1 MKKNLF
7 TFLLI
12 LFTFQLYAAD
22 YYWVGGGGNWSD
34 INHWRLGSSSGS
46 IASIVPSAGDNVIFG
61 PNAGFGTATA
71 DKTVTINANAFCNN
85 MTWTSDVPN
94 NPIFTRGPSTAIL
107 LSISGNVVLS
117 PTVTF
122 NGVYA
127 SLVGATPA
135 VLTTNGVISGSLS
148 FTIDKPGSGLTLA
161 DNLIYATPANGYNVI
176 VLTAGSFN
184 AAAKTMQLYGF
195 GSNNANTRSVNIG
208 NSTINLS
215 WTWDYRGTNKSLI
228 ATGAF
233 ISSAVEFHVDGGF
246 YPVVETGGSQ
256 IAHYDIS
263 STTFNKLTF
272 TYTANS
278 SLARIVNNNIVDSLL
293 FKGSGAIRL
302 GNNKV
307 KYVIFEGDATIG
319 GGANVIQYARIGGKL
334 SLIDQAGH
342 QFDTLITAP
351 NKNISIAGSNTI
363 NKYFKAGG
371 LPCDG
376 FTEISGVSA
385 GKLIF
390 TAGAVVDMDNVLL
403 SNLAAEGPNTPI
415 AVNGIDNDGN
425 SGFTITEP
433 AATGTTLYWVNG
445 AGDWNDKMHW
455 STSSGGSGGA
465 CIPFVNDNV
474 VFDANSGFSNGSIV
488 TTSGNSY
495 CKDMTW
501 AAGINQ
507 NTTFNES
514 GTYTLFVYGSIV
526 LNPKVTMNAFMELRG
541 DAAVTLRTNGSSLG
555 ANQYNIRK
563 SAPGATT
570 GLTLLDDW
578 NNPNAAFV
586 LIRGVLDIRNR
597 TVNLYA
603 ISSSGSLGK
612 FLYMNKAN
620 VSVNNW
626 SFASPTNVLDAT
638 DSYLLARN
646 SIVTNGQTYHIVDCA
661 ATTSGGMD
669 MAGTTF
675 GQLTFT
681 NTGLTSPARI
691 HGGNTIRRL
700 EFKGQ
705 GMIRYG
711 GNVID
716 SLITAEN
723 RNFYFYETS
732 PGHTK
737 INKYYKATHPS
748 CSGLGEIRSGTS
760 AVSTLI
766 FAANAKVDI
775 SNVYL
780 ENIAATGGGGSLLMP
795 IPFSGADAGGN
806 SGWTISS
813 SSGNA
818 RYWIGGS
825 GDWNDASHWSVSSG
839 GAGGAC
845 IPTVG
850 DDVYFNAQSGFTN
863 ASKTVT
869 ANNGNAYFHNMSWA
883 GALNDPVFS
892 KSGTWVMECWGN
904 SIILN
909 PVSTLNIAPLLL
921 KGGEATVMS
930 GQCKG
935 DFDLRITKPGGSLT
949 LANNYD
955 NIQTDFYLIEG
966 GFIASGRLLNIR
978 GIDNA
983 GVDNNILLDISG
995 STINATTAGIRYSG
1009 GVTKRSL
1016 NAANS
1021 IINGNLIA
1029 DGFNYNIVNS
1039 AGIGSANITISN
1051 TTIKELNLTNPS
1063 TSSAIGIN
1071 GANNTI
1077 GRLEYKGSGGIYGT
1091 GNKID
1096 TLIFFPGNIYTLTSG
1111 TNTTITGEWFGSG
1124 SPCRPTE
1131 IKSSGATPA
1140 TITKTSGSVDFDYVR
1155 LQRIAATG
1163 GATFKAREHSTDMG
1177 GNTGWAITPYNGAA
1191 PILGLGLDL
1200 GLKNSDFPYTLN
1212 TNGFFGSPLSQYEWK
1227 KGGNVISTANE
1238 LSITEPG
1245 TYSVKV
1251 MFPDGCSI
1259 TDDIT
1264 ISLVSTDLAIIK
1276 SVDNSAPIVGAN
1288 VVFTLKA
1295 TNNGPGAGTGITV
1308 TDLLPTGYTYVSNT
1322 APVGTTYDAV
1332 TGLWTISNL
1341 ASGVE
1346 ATITITAKV
1355 NATGIYVNTATISS
1369 AGDDPEPANNSS
1381 TVTIVPSPTA
1391 IVTQPSC
1398 AVETGTIEV
1407 PLASGGMYSIDG
1419 GTNFQAGNIFANL
1432 VAADYSIV
1440 VKIGTNTSTPV
1451 TVTINEAPAAP
1462 DAPVSGGNQQVCAT
1476 SPIQTLTAIATVP
1489 VGSTVVWYDAQIGG
1503 NVVANPILNTIG
1515 TVVYYAETNN
1525 GICTSKSRTA
1535 VMLNINLAPVIAQ
1548 LADQAA
1554 CTTYTLPTITG
1565 TNLTG
1570 NEAYYTLPNGGGIRY
1585 GAATVLSTIGTQTLY
1600 LFDKGATSASCS
1612 DKIDVTSNTTLSD
1625 NVLLHSIFSTSH
1637 NFYPRAINPDF
1648 WKGIGNQSITYNAS
1662 EGAMRYLSV
1671 IGELNIT
1678 NDPACT
1684 GSRVEIMVG
1693 ATFKN
1698 EGPVAGAGYSGNVT
1712 IANKLTGEIIS
1723 TQSIQADFSVGATAT
1738 YTASAIV
1745 SPSDLLSGNLIVI
1758 FAAETA
1764 QNGYKNW
1771 TLSNFKA
1778 TYKYL
1783 SEMPCPDEKSF
1794 KLTINSLPDAP
1805 VTGGD
1810 QMACIAEAT
1819 LPLTATATVPAG
1831 TTMTWHDAVVGGN
1844 VVATPTLN
1852 TVGTVTYYAEA
1863 AANGCVSANRT
1874 AVKLTL
1880 NQSPVIAAITDI
1892 NSCGPLTLPAITGT
1906 NLSGNQAYYTGI
1918 NKTGTKFNA
1927 GAVYSIAGE
1936 TTLYAYDEIVET
1948 DNSIP
1953 KSGSLTLAADGTYNA
1968 ARLLAL
1974 YPDNSRVMAT
1984 GTGAF
1989 WTGGANNL
1997 SGAKTSVVVGRA
2009 SGASLPSDIGA
2020 QVALSVEGGFR
2031 TGTGAALGGYAGQIA
2046 IINLATNQL
2055 IYQSTF
2061 SDHPAGLKR
2070 YSVTGIV
2077 SKADIIAGN
2086 IGVFGEFKSNIWR
2099 ADNFTASFASVP
2111 EVISNCPAQQAFKVT
2126 INPIPV
2132 APVAVN
2138 QTACVDSPV
2147 QTLTATA
2154 TVPSGSTVV
2163 WYDAATAGNIV
2174 PTPTLNAVGNIIY
2187 YAETHTGTCISATR
2201 TPVVLTINAQPV
2213 LSIHNPAVV
2222 CHPNTID
2229 LTAAA
2234 VTIGSTA
2241 GLQLTYFTDAA
2252 ATAVL
2257 ANPVA
2262 VAVAVSGTYYIK
2274 GTNVATGCSVI
2285 APVVV
2290 QFVDKPEVIA
2300 VHPDC
2305 VSNTGSI
2312 NITSPLGAGFEY
2324 SIDNGAIYQAG
2335 TAFTS
2340 LAPGTYDV
2348 RAKNT
2353 LVPGCESDPN
2363 VIVINATPTTAM
2375 PLVTQPV
2382 CDETMGSI
2390 EFPVNANYEYSIDG
2404 NPFVAGNVFTL
2415 AVGPHS
2421 IKSKKAGDACEADAV
2436 TVTIVASAGRPG
2448 IPTGAD
2454 QQACA
2459 TSPVQTLTAIA
2470 TVAAGSPAGSSIKWY
2485 DAPTAGNLVSSPTLN
2500 AIGTIVYY
2508 AESATATC
2516 TSLSRRPVRLTITP
2530 VPVINVIADKNVCG
2544 SLTLPAIA
2552 GTNLSGNQ
2560 AYYTASNGLGTKYN
2574 VGDVFSTVGTTIL
2587 YAYDINLVAGPGTS
2601 CPAEQ
2606 SFTVVIRNTTAGAI
2620 GTDQTICNNIVPAT
2634 LTSTTNGT
2642 GSGSLK
2648 YRWESS
2654 VAGATT
2660 GFNVIAGATLVAYT
2674 PAALTAT
2681 TWFRRITISF
2691 DNGLECE
2698 SAPTAAVKITVQ
2710 NVVTAGTISANQTIC
2725 NNSSPA
2731 TLTSVTPATGSGTI
2745 SYRWESSTTDATAGF
2760 TTILNEVSAAYSPAA
2775 LTTTTWFRR
2784 VGLSTDGASVC
2795 ESAPTAAIKITVQNA
2810 VTAGTISANQT
2821 VCNDSEVVL
2830 VSTAAGTGSGTISY
2844 RWEKSTT
2851 SAAIGFVTI
2860 AGAVQADYTPAALT
2874 ATTYFR
2880 RITISVLDGVT
2891 CESAPTAV
2899 TTIIVQDQVIAGVI
2913 GSNQTICFNTTPA
2926 ALNSTTAGTGSGTI
2940 SYRWEQSLASVPA
2953 FTAIAGETSASYS
2966 PAALTETTWF
2976 RRITISSLNGVLCES
2991 EPTALI
2997 EIAVQEAT
3005 SPGSIAA
3012 SQTICNGSRPEPL
3025 TSLTA
3030 GTGSGTISYRWESST
3045 TNPLTGFAT
3054 IPAATAATYA
3064 PVALTS
3070 TTYFRR
3076 IAVSTL
3082 NGKACESLPTA
3093 VATISVQGTVTAG
3106 TIGTDQVICNNTVP
3120 AALNTATPAVGSGT
3134 ITYRWERSSFATT
3147 GFTAIVGATADS
3159 YSPTA
3164 LTTTVYFRRIAIST
3178 QNGVVC
3184 ESVPTPVVKITV
3196 QGATN
3201 AGIIG
3206 DDQTICS
3213 NTVPTALTSVT
3224 AGSGSGTISYRWE
3237 SSTISTTAGFTSIAA
3252 ANSATYT
3259 PTALTVTTYFRRI
3272 TISTEGGEACESV
3285 STNVVSIIVQDA
3297 ATAGAI
3303 STNQTICNNTVPAA
3317 LTAVTAGIGSGT
3329 ITYRWESSTTS
3340 ATTGFAA
3347 IPGATTEDYA
3357 PAALTATTYFR
3368 RITSSTLNGKVCESA
3383 PTAVVTITVQGT
3395 VTAGTIAGDQVV
3407 CKASIPVPLTSTSV
3421 GTGSGTISY
3430 RWESSTTGDDTDF
3443 TAIAG
3448 ATGSGY
3454 SPAAL
3459 TFTTYFRRITI
3470 STING
3475 VACESV
3481 PTAAVSVSPNNAPIG
3496 ANQNKN
3502 TDENTMLTGQV
3513 NATDTEG
3520 DVLTYSKQTNPI
3532 KGTAVVNTD
3541 GSYTYTPNLYY
3552 AGNDSF
3558 TVGISDGCS
3567 LTVVTINVTVKMTSD
3582 PSISL
3587 VKTGVFAQNYI
3598 TYSFAIKNTGNV
3610 PLYALTL
3617 VDAKL
3622 GIVSKTIDAPG
3633 GLLPGLTIT
3642 VTEKYTLTQT
3652 DKEAGNVNNTATVN
3666 ATGGAGIS
3674 VSDVS
3679 GTAENNS
3686 TPTVTGVTKPFVA
3699 VDDNYEADAN
3709 KVIKENLL
3717 VNDDLYGQPVTNLSV
3732 ETVTLPKNG
3741 KLILN
3746 ADGTFIYTPN
3756 PGYIGSDSYTYRI
3769 KDEYGYYSNVAT
3781 VSFQANFFEIKMP
3794 TLFTPNG
3801 DGVNDT
3807 FEIRGLNQFVENE
3820 LAIVNRW
3827 GSEVYRMKNYQNDWS
3842 GINLNE
3848 GTYYYLLKVKK
3859 TNGSEWVI
3867 FKGYTTIVRAFKK

>member
-34 INHWRLGSSSGS
+34 LNHWRLGSSGGS
-46 IASIVPSAGDNVIFG
+46 IPSIVPSAGDNVFFG

-85 MTWTSDVPN
+85 MTWTTDVPN
-94 NPIFTRGPSTAIL
+94 NPIFTRGPSTTIL
-107 LSISGNVVLS
+107 LSISGNVALS

-122 NGVYA
+122 NGVYT
-127 SLVGATPA
+127 SLVGSTPA
-135 VLTTNGVISGSLS
+135 VLTTNGVISGTLS

-161 DNLIYATPANGYNVI
+161 DNLIYATPANGYNVV

-184 AAAKTMQLYGF
+184 SAAKTMQLYGF
-195 GSNNANTRSVNIG
+195 GSNNANIRSVNIS

-233 ISSAVEFHVDGGF
+233 MSSAVEFHVDGGF

-256 IAHYDIS
+256 NAHYDIS

-278 SLARIVNNNIVDSLL
+278 SLAKIANNNIVDSLF
-293 FKGSGAIRL
+293 FKGSGAIRS

-390 TAGAVVDMDNVLL
+390 AAGAVVDMDNVLL
-403 SNLAAEGPNTPI
+403 SNLAAQGPNTPI

-433 AATGTTLYWVNG
+433 VSTGTTLYWVNG
-445 AGDWNDKMHW
+445 GGDWNDKTHW
-455 STSSGGSGGA
+455 STSSGGTGGA

-563 SAPGATT
+563 SAAGATT

-578 NNPNAAFV
+578 NNPNAAFA

-626 SFASPTNVLDAT
+626 SFASPPNVLDAT

-661 ATTSGGMD
+661 VTTSGGMD

-825 GDWNDASHWSVSSG
+825 GDWNDASHWSLSSG
-839 GAGGAC
+839 GTGGAC

-850 DDVYFNAQSGFTN
+850 DDVYFDAQSGFTN
-863 ASKTVT
+863 ASKSVTV
-869 ANNGNAYFHNMSWA
+869 NNGNAYFHNMSWA
-883 GALNDPVFS
+883 GVLNDPVFT
-892 KSGTWVMECWGN
+892 KSAAWSMECWGN
-904 SIILN
+904 SIVLN
-909 PVSTLNIAPLLL
+909 PVSTLNIVPLLL

-966 GFIASGRLLNIR
+966 GFTASGRLLNIR
-978 GIDNA
+978 SIDN
-983 GVDNNILLDISG
+983 GGLDNNISLDISG
-995 STINATTAGIRYSG
+995 STINATVAGIRYSG
-1009 GVTKRSL
+1009 GITKRSL
-1016 NAANS
+1016 SAANS

-1131 IKSSGATPA
+1131 IKSSGPTPA
-1140 TITKTSGSVDFDYVR
+1140 TITKTAGIVDFDYVR
-1155 LQRIAATG
+1155 LQRIVGTG
-1163 GATFKAREHSTDMG
+1163 AATFKAREHSTDMG
-1177 GNTGWAITPYNGAA
+1177 GNTGWVISPYNGAA

-1227 KGGNVISTANE
+1227 KGGNIISTANE

-1276 SVDNSAPIVGAN
+1276 SVDNSAPIVGSN

-1322 APVGTTYDAV
+1322 APVGTTYDAG

-1346 ATITITAKV
+1346 AMITITAKV

-1369 AGDDPEPANNSS
+1369 TGDDPEPANNSS

-1391 IVTQPSC
+1391 IITQPSC

-1419 GTNFQAGNIFANL
+1419 GTNFQVGNIFANL
-1432 VAADYSIV
+1432 ATADYSIV
-1440 VKIGTNTSTPV
+1440 VKIGANTSAPV

-1462 DAPVSGGNQQVCAT
+1462 DAPISGGNQQVCAT
-1476 SPIQTLTAIATVP
+1476 SPIQTLTATATVP
-1489 VGSTVVWYDAQIGG
+1489 IGSTVVWYDALHGG

-1535 VMLNINLAPVIAQ
+1535 VMLNINSAPVIAQ
-1548 LADQAA
+1548 LADQTG
-1554 CTTYTLPTITG
+1554 CTTYILPAITG

-1570 NEAYYTLPNGGGIRY
+1570 NEAYYALPNGVGLKYLAG
-1585 GAATVLSTIGTQTLY
+1585 TVLNTIGTQTLY
-1600 LFDKGATSASCS
+1600 IYDKAASNVACAGNIDVAPNASLSNNVSLHNIFSASH
-1612 DKIDVTSNTTLSD
+1612 D
-1625 NVLLHSIFSTSH
+1625 
-1637 NFYPRAINPDF
+1637 FYPRAINPDF
-1648 WKGIGNQSITYNAS
+1648 WKGTGSQSITYNAS
-1662 EGAMRYLSV
+1662 EGVIRYQNV
-1671 IGELNIT
+1671 IGELNIN
-1678 NDPACT
+1678 NDPSCT
-1684 GSRVEIMVG
+1684 GNHVEVMVG

-1698 EGPVAGAGYSGNVT
+1698 EGPTAGTGYSGHVT
-1712 IANKLTGEIIS
+1712 IANKLTGEVLYTKPI
-1723 TQSIQADFSVGATAT
+1723 APDFKVGATAT
-1738 YTASAIV
+1738 YSASAIV
-1745 SPSDLLSGNLIVI
+1745 SPAELLSGNLIVI
-1758 FAAETA
+1758 FGVETA
-1764 QNGYKNW
+1764 QGGYKNW
-1771 TLSNFKA
+1771 TLSNFRA

-1794 KLTINSLPDAP
+1794 KLTINSQPDAP

-1810 QMACIAEAT
+1810 QMACIAGAT

-1831 TTMTWHDAVVGGN
+1831 TTMTWYDAVVGGN

-1874 AVKLTL
+1874 PVKLTL
-1880 NQSPVIAAITDI
+1880 NQSPIIAAITDI
-1892 NSCGPLTLPAITGT
+1892 SSCGPLTLPSITGT

-1927 GAVYSIAGE
+1927 GDVYSIAGE
-1936 TTLYAYDEIVET
+1936 TTLYAYDEILQT

-1953 KSGSLTLAADGTYNA
+1953 KSGTLTLAADGTYNA
-1968 ARLLAL
+1968 VRLLAL
-1974 YPDNSRVMAT
+1974 YPDNSRVMAA
-1984 GTGAF
+1984 GPVAF

-1997 SGAKTSVVVGRA
+1997 SGAKTSVVVGKV
-2009 SGASLPSDIGA
+2009 SGANLPLDIGA

-2031 TGTGAALGGYAGQIA
+2031 TGSGAALGGYAGQIA

-2061 SDHPAGLKR
+2061 SDHPMGLKR

-2077 SKADIIAGN
+2077 SRTDLIAGN

-2111 EVISNCPAQQAFKVT
+2111 EVISNCPAQQAFKVNV
-2126 INPIPV
+2126 NPIPA
-2132 APVAVN
+2132 APLAVN

-2163 WYDAATAGNIV
+2163 WYDAAMAGNIV
-2174 PTPTLNAVGNIIY
+2174 ATPTLNAVGTITY
-2187 YAETHTGTCISATR
+2187 YAETHLGTCVSATR

-2213 LSIHNPAVV
+2213 LTVQNPSVT
-2222 CHPNTID
+2222 CHPSTID
-2229 LTAAA
+2229 LTAG
-2234 VTIGSTA
+2234 VITSGNPS
-2241 GLQLTYFTDAA
+2241 GLLFTYFTDAT
-2252 ATAVL
+2252 ATIPLVSPA
-2257 ANPVA
+2257 
-2262 VAVAVSGTYYIK
+2262 AVAVSGTYYIK
-2274 GTNVATGCSVI
+2274 GTNASGCYI
-2285 APVVV
+2285 IKPVVV
-2290 QFVDKPEVIA
+2290 QFVDQPTVTLI
-2300 VHPDC
+2300 HPDC
-2305 VSNTGSI
+2305 VNPTGTI
-2312 NITSPLGAGFEY
+2312 KITAPVGAQFIYTVTPTAGGTVT
-2324 SIDNGAIYQAG
+2324 STADN
-2335 TAFTS
+2335 TAFTVS
-2340 LAPGTYDV
+2340 AGTYSV
-2348 RAKNT
+2348 TASNT
-2353 LVPGCESDPN
+2353 VVPGCVSA
-2363 VIVINATPTTAM
+2363 VTTVVINATPTTAM
-2375 PLVTQPV
+2375 PLVYQPN
-2382 CDETMGSI
+2382 CDEATGKI
-2390 EFPVNANYEYSIDG
+2390 EFPADANYEYSIDLG
-2404 NPFVAGNVFTL
+2404 GFTDQNVFPNL
-2415 AVGPHS
+2415 VPGIYS
-2421 IKSKKAGDACEADAV
+2421 FRSRKKGDVCIASPV
-2436 TVTIVASAGRPG
+2436 SVPIVANAGRPAA
-2448 IPTGAD
+2448 PVGAD

-2459 TSPVQTLTAIA
+2459 QSPLQTLTATA
-2470 TVAAGSPAGSSIKWY
+2470 AAAAGDPVGTVIKWY
-2485 DAPTAGNLVSSPTLN
+2485 DALAGGNLITSPTLN
-2500 AIGTIVYY
+2500 TVGSITYY
-2508 AESATATC
+2508 AEAVNAGC
-2516 TSLSRRPVRLTITP
+2516 TSVGRKVVKLTITALP
-2530 VPVINVIADKNVCG
+2530 VVNAIADINVCG
-2544 SLTLPAIA
+2544 SFKLPAIA
-2552 GTNLSGNQ
+2552 GSNLSGTQ
-2560 AYYTASNGLGTKYN
+2560 AYYTATNGGGTKYAI
-2574 VGDVFSTVGTTIL
+2574 GDQFNTIGETTL
-2587 YAYDINLVAGPGTS
+2587 YAYDKALGTS
-2601 CPAEQ
+2601 CSAEQ
-2606 SFTVVIRNTTAGAI
+2606 TFKILIRNTTAGAI
-2620 GTDQTICNNIVPAT
+2620 SGGQTICKNSAALA
-2634 LTSTTNGT
+2634 LTSTTIGT

-2648 YRWESS
+2648 YRWEQSTTS
-2654 VAGATT
+2654 VSADFT
-2660 GFNVIAGATLVAYT
+2660 VIAGATLATYSPST
-2674 PAALTAT
+2674 LNTT
-2681 TWFRRITISF
+2681 TWFRRTTLSSY
-2691 DNGLECE
+2691 NGVDCE
-2698 SAPTAAVKITVQ
+2698 SDPTTAVKISVQ
-2710 NVVTAGTISANQTIC
+2710 DVVTAGTIGASQTVC

-2745 SYRWESSTTDATAGF
+2745 SYRWESSTTDATTGF
-2760 TTILNEVSAAYSPAA
+2760 TTIVNQISAAYSPVA

-2784 VGLSTDGASVC
+2784 VALSTDGANIC
-2795 ESAPTAAIKITVQNA
+2795 ESVPTAVIKITVQNA
-2810 VTAGTISANQT
+2810 VTAGLISGDQT
-2821 VCNDSEVVL
+2821 LCNDSEVTISSV
-2830 VSTAAGTGSGTISY
+2830 TAGTGSGTISY

-2851 SAAIGFVTI
+2851 SAAIGFATI
-2860 AGAVQADYTPAALT
+2860 AGAIQADYTPAALT

-2880 RITISVLDGVT
+2880 RITISVLDGVA

-2953 FTAIAGETSASYS
+2953 FTAIAGETSVSYS

-3030 GTGSGTISYRWESST
+3030 GTGSGIISYRWESST

-3164 LTTTVYFRRIAIST
+3164 LTTTIYFRRIAIST

-3213 NTVPTALTSVT
+3213 NTVPTVLTSVT

-3237 SSTISTTAGFTSIAA
+3237 SSTTSTTAGFTSIAA
-3252 ANSATYT
+3252 AQSATYA
-3259 PTALTVTTYFRRI
+3259 PPALTVTTYFRRI
-3272 TISTEGGEACESV
+3272 TISTEGGKACESA

-3297 ATAGAI
+3297 VTAGVI
-3303 STNQTICNNTVPAA
+3303 SVNQTICNNTVPAA
-3317 LTAVTAGIGSGT
+3317 LTAVTAGTGSGT

-3368 RITSSTLNGKVCESA
+3368 RITSSTLNDKVCESA

-3567 LTVVTINVTVKMTSD
+3567 LTVVTINVTVKMTSA

-3642 VTEKYTLTQT
+3642 VTEKYTLTQA
-3652 DKEAGNVNNTATVN
+3652 DKEVGNVNNTATVN
-3666 ATGGAGIS
+3666 ATGGAGIA

-3859 TNGSEWVI
+3859 TNSSEWVI